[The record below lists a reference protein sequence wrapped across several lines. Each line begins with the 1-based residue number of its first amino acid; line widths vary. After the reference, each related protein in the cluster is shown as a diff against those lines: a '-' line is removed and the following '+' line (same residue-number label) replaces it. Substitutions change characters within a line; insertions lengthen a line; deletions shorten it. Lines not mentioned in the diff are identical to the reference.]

1 MTAFTFKRPPLSEDL
16 AWTWRG
22 LLPPALLIFA
32 AAVSAALVTYA
43 CLRSAQHDL
52 ATRMAA
58 TEAQLA
64 QSAVRTKF
72 LESIL
77 RRAAGDVRP
86 LSERQELRPEFTQ
99 APGAAAPNAALARP
113 AGQPDAAASRV
124 RPASAAGVPMSKV
137 TTVQTDGRGA
147 AGAAPARDAGT
158 TDGAIASAAQAP
170 QSPLQALKAAS
181 ALAPTLPTAEQ
192 VAQARKNNPTE
203 VVSFQQLGLQELKAR
218 LAVLRDGR
226 IIGIGDVFPSGDRLL
241 AIDVDGKQLIT
252 DRRTIILF

>member
-1 MTAFTFKRPPLSEDL
+1 MTSFAFKRPPLSEHL

-22 LLPPALLIFA
+22 VLPPALLIVI
-32 AAVSAALVTYA
+32 AAVTAALVTYA
-43 CLRSAQHDL
+43 FTRSAQRDL

-64 QSAVRTKF
+64 QSAVRTRF

-86 LSERQELRPEFTQ
+86 LSERRDLRSEIPQ
-99 APGAAAPNAALARP
+99 ASGPAASAPARP
-113 AGQPDAAASRV
+113 AGQQETAPAASKARQ
-124 RPASAAGVPMSKV
+124 AGAPGAPMTKS
-137 TTVQTDGRGA
+137 TTMQADGRGNA
-147 AGAAPARDAGT
+147 DAAPKVAVVDAAPLSPG
-158 TDGAIASAAQAP
+158 QAF

-181 ALAPTLPTAEQ
+181 AIAPSLPTAEQ

-203 VVSFQQLGLQELKAR
+203 VVSYQQLGLQELKAR
-218 LAVLRDGR
+218 QAVLRDGR

-241 AIDVDGKQLIT
+241 VIDVDGKQLIT